1 MKLVLSTIAF
11 LLLFAACQSNETP
24 KKESGAATE
33 TSSIQFDNSKDPV
46 CGMEVAP
53 SYTDTCHHEGKV
65 YGFCSEH
72 CKESFK
78 ADPSSYM
85 DKLN

>member
-1 MKLVLSTIAF
+1 MKLVLATSAF
-11 LLLFAACQSNETP
+11 LLLFAACQSGEAP
-24 KKESGAATE
+24 KKEATTTE
-33 TSSIQFDNSKDPV
+33 ATSIKFDNTKDPV
-46 CGMEVAP
+46 CGMDVSP

-72 CKESFK
+72 CKESFQ
-78 ADPSSYM
+78 ADPASYM